1 MGKERSSIVSIF
13 SNLIN
18 CHATEGNVDNVS
30 HISECAPFIHSNEL
44 DRLVKDFATFNKEFS
59 MVQDS
64 TRRFD
69 EKFGIFCR
77 AIQNE
82 VMWEQHRLIGLQST
96 NHKLSGLSMSFMI
109 EK

>member
-1 MGKERSSIVSIF
+1 MSIF
-13 SNLIN
+13 VNVIN
-18 CHATEGNVDNVS
+18 RHSTKVNVDKVS
-30 HISECAPFIHSNEL
+30 HISEYTPFIYSNEL
-44 DRLVKDFATFNKEFS
+44 DRLVKDFATLNKEFS

-64 TRRFD
+64 TRSFD